1 MMHSLRMTMSLL
13 IRQSRQPLTQLS
25 WPLPKQSSSM
35 MIRCLSSTTIRKT
48 KKSPATSTSSS
59 TNIIHNPQRFRR
71 RKLNVKYTNNSA
83 TSAAAGLLSSPSSKV
98 VQEPTKRELYIVA
111 LHQSIP
117 FIGFGIMD
125 NSVLILAGEA
135 IDIELGSILNIS
147 TMCAAAIGN
156 IIADLCGVAFGTVFA
171 TYLERVTRGRLTLPP
186 YPQLTYAQR
195 ELQSVKIYGQL
206 GVCAGLTLGCIIGM
220 FPLLFFSTEKK
231 DHHKEAV
238 EES

>member
-13 IRQSRQPLTQLS
+13 IRQRRQPLTQLS
-25 WPLPKQSSSM
+25 WPLPMQSSSM
-35 MIRCLSSTTIRKT
+35 IRCISTTICKT

-59 TNIIHNPQRFRR
+59 TFIIHNPQRFRR
-71 RKLNVKYTNNSA
+71 RKLKSTNKA
-83 TSAAAGLLSSPSSKV
+83 TSASGGLLLSSKA

-125 NSVLILAGEA
+125 NTVLILAGEA
-135 IDIELGSILNIS
+135 IDIELGAVLNIS

-171 TYLERVTRGRLTLPP
+171 TYLESVTRGRLTLPP

-195 ELQSVKIYGQL
+195 ELRSVKIYGQL

-238 EES
+238 EESC

>member
-1 MMHSLRMTMSLL
+1 
-13 IRQSRQPLTQLS
+13 
-25 WPLPKQSSSM
+25 
-35 MIRCLSSTTIRKT
+35 
-48 KKSPATSTSSS
+48 
-59 TNIIHNPQRFRR
+59 
-71 RKLNVKYTNNSA
+71 LNVKYTNNSA
-83 TSAAAGLLSSPSSKV
+83 TSASGGLLSSPSNA

-125 NSVLILAGEA
+125 NTVLILAGEA
-135 IDIELGSILNIS
+135 IDIELGAVLNIS

-171 TYLERVTRGRLTLPP
+171 TYLERLTRGRLTLPP
-186 YPQLTYAQR
+186 MPQLTYAQR
-195 ELQSVKIYGQL
+195 ELRSVKIYGQL

-220 FPLLFFSTEKK
+220 FPLLFFSAEKK
-231 DHHKEAV
+231 EYTTKEAE

>member
-13 IRQSRQPLTQLS
+13 IRQRRQPLTQLS
-25 WPLPKQSSSM
+25 WPPLPKQSSSM

-83 TSAAAGLLSSPSSKV
+83 TSASGGLLSSPSNA

-125 NSVLILAGEA
+125 NTVLILAGEA
-135 IDIELGSILNIS
+135 IDIELGAVLNIS

>member
-1 MMHSLRMTMSLL
+1 L
-13 IRQSRQPLTQLS
+13 
-25 WPLPKQSSSM
+25 K
-35 MIRCLSSTTIRKT
+35 
-48 KKSPATSTSSS
+48 S
-59 TNIIHNPQRFRR
+59 TN
-71 RKLNVKYTNNSA
+71 KA
-83 TSAAAGLLSSPSSKV
+83 TSASGGLLLSSKA

-125 NSVLILAGEA
+125 NTVLILAGEA
-135 IDIELGSILNIS
+135 IDIELGAVLNIS

-171 TYLERVTRGRLTLPP
+171 TYLESVTRGRLTLPP

-195 ELQSVKIYGQL
+195 ELRSVKIYGQL

-238 EES
+238 EESC

>member
-13 IRQSRQPLTQLS
+13 IRQRRQPLTQLS
-25 WPLPKQSSSM
+25 WPLPMQSSSM
-35 MIRCLSSTTIRKT
+35 IRCISTTIRKT

-59 TNIIHNPQRFRR
+59 TIIIHNPQRFRR

-83 TSAAAGLLSSPSSKV
+83 TSTAAGLLLSSPSKA

-135 IDIELGSILNIS
+135 IDIELGAVLNIS

-171 TYLERVTRGRLTLPP
+171 TYLERLTRGRLTLPP
-186 YPQLTYAQR
+186 IPQLTYAQR

-220 FPLLFFSTEKK
+220 FPLLFFSAEKK
-231 DHHKEAV
+231 EYNTKEAV